1 MTASVH
7 TTPASANWSKETG
20 GNANGPPALL
30 GRGLPSCHDHRMAKR
45 PRWLRWIAWGATALA
60 ALLLIVPFLLPLPEL
75 DTVPPRELAD
85 PEDRFVVLNGI
96 EVRYREAGSGEPV
109 YLLLHGFGASARSW
123 DRVLEGLASQGRVV
137 AFDRVGFGL
146 TERPLEWEGDS
157 PYASSAQVDLAIS
170 LLDMLGISEAIV
182 IGHSAGAEIGAA
194 LALDHSDRVA
204 GLVLESPALDSGPGE
219 PARLL
224 LATPQGQRVV
234 RFLAHRAGDRVDRLL
249 QSAYHDPTRLTEET
263 LDGYRQPFGAD
274 SWDIGLAHF
283 TAAPR
288 LDSLR
293 DRLTQLSQ
301 PLLIVT
307 GREDTWVSTNESVEL
322 AAGLPESELVVIPDC
337 GHVSH
342 EECPGSF
349 LQAVSGWVVNRSVG
363 D

>member
-1 MTASVH
+1 MQRAQ
-7 TTPASANWSKETG
+7 
-20 GNANGPPALL
+20 
-30 GRGLPSCHDHRMAKR
+30 PSWHDHRMAKR

-85 PEDRFVVLNGI
+85 PEDRFVVLSGI

-146 TERPLEWEGDS
+146 TERPLEWDGDS
-157 PYASSAQVDLAIS
+157 PYGSSAQVVLAIS
-170 LLDMLGISEAIV
+170 LLDVLDISEAIV

-204 GLVLESPALDSGPGE
+204 GLVLESPAVDSGPGE
-219 PARLL
+219 LTRLL
-224 LATPQGQRVV
+224 LATPQGRRVV
-234 RFLAHRAGDRVDRLL
+234 RFVGRRAADRVDQLV
-249 QSAYHDPTRLTEET
+249 QSAYHDPTRITEDA

-274 SWDIGLAHF
+274 AWDIGLAHF
-283 TAAPR
+283 TAAAH
-288 LDSLR
+288 LDSIR
-293 DRLTQLSQ
+293 DRLAELSQ
-301 PLLIVT
+301 PLLVVT
-307 GREDTWVSTNESVEL
+307 GGEDTWVPTDESVEL
-322 AAGLPESELVVIPDC
+322 AGGLPASELVVIPDC

-349 LQAVSGWVVNRSVG
+349 LEAVSGWVVTRSVG
-363 D
+363 G